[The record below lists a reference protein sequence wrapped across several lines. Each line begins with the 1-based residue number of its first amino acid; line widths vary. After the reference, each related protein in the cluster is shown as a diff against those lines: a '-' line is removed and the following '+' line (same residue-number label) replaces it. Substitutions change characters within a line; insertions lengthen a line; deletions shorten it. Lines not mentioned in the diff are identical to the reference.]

1 MSKKIGIID
10 LGSNSVRL
18 VIFEILPSGTFR
30 LVDDIKET
38 IRLSENMID
47 GRLLNDIA
55 MHKTVK
61 TVKLYRKLCNS
72 YGIPCNRIIGVAT
85 AAVRKAENRD
95 QFLKLLTGATDINFR
110 LLSGEEEAF
119 YAFKAATYSLNI
131 HEGIIVDIG
140 GGSTEIIFLK
150 TTV

>member
-55 MHKTVK
+55 MHKAVK

-85 AAVRKAENRD
+85 AAVRKAE
-95 QFLKLLTGATDINFR
+95 TGI
-110 LLSGEEEAF
+110 S
-119 YAFKAATYSLNI
+119 FKAFNRC
-131 HEGIIVDIG
+131 HRH
-140 GGSTEIIFLK
+140 
-150 TTV
+150 

>member
-55 MHKTVK
+55 MHKAVK

-119 YAFKAATYSLNI
+119 TLSRRQLTPLTSMRELLLILAA
-131 HEGIIVDIG
+131 EVR
-140 GGSTEIIFLK
+140 K
-150 TTV
+150 

>member
-1 MSKKIGIID
+1 
-10 LGSNSVRL
+10 V
-18 VIFEILPSGTFR
+18 
-30 LVDDIKET
+30 
-38 IRLSENMID
+38 
-47 GRLLNDIA
+47 
-55 MHKTVK
+55 H
-61 TVKLYRKLCNS
+61 
-72 YGIPCNRIIGVAT
+72 

-140 GGSTEIIFLK
+140 GGSTEIIFFKDNSMINSISIPVGAVVATEKNQENLSRLEDSI
-150 TTV
+150 

>member
-55 MHKTVK
+55 MHKAVK
-61 TVKLYRKLCNS
+61 PSNYTGNCAIHTAYPAIAKKSTPLARLIPKANS
-72 YGIPCNRIIGVAT
+72 P
-85 AAVRKAENRD
+85 
-95 QFLKLLTGATDINFR
+95 
-110 LLSGEEEAF
+110 
-119 YAFKAATYSLNI
+119 
-131 HEGIIVDIG
+131 
-140 GGSTEIIFLK
+140 
-150 TTV
+150 

>member
-55 MHKTVK
+55 MHKAVK
-61 TVKLYRKLCNS
+61 TVKLYRKLCMQ
-72 YGIPCNRIIGVAT
+72 R
-85 AAVRKAENRD
+85 
-95 QFLKLLTGATDINFR
+95 
-110 LLSGEEEAF
+110 
-119 YAFKAATYSLNI
+119 
-131 HEGIIVDIG
+131 
-140 GGSTEIIFLK
+140 
-150 TTV
+150 

>member
-1 MSKKIGIID
+1 
-10 LGSNSVRL
+10 
-18 VIFEILPSGTFR
+18 
-30 LVDDIKET
+30 
-38 IRLSENMID
+38 
-47 GRLLNDIA
+47 
-55 MHKTVK
+55 MHKAVK

-131 HEGIIVDIG
+131 HEGLLLILAAEVR
-140 GGSTEIIFLK
+140 K
-150 TTV
+150 